1 MSWKSLDQI
10 YLEKS
15 AFKSI
20 PNLPRHIVNEANVE
34 EIINMIKELDKQGL
48 FKDSNDLEKVKAF
61 LSKKPFSKKVK
72 EYLTGKNLSEKTIG
86 QGDIREIIIDVL
98 SEYGDIAKF
107 ASYIENPVDLKAIG
121 MQGRLE
127 ENISKATGL
136 KKETAERLINLIGSE
151 SGRGVGRGEIALAT
165 VFDDVKMSLSK
176 GDLDWDGKY
185 LEVKGSAARCG
196 KRDRAST
203 NFTRTNL
210 GKLTQQYNIDT
221 RAAKERLDIIT
232 ATLADQEGL
241 DRNVLFDA
249 LNDFVNT
256 EYPHSSYKLPQDIN
270 LSSPIEVRNELTKIY
285 LTNYAEDEGVEY
297 FIFINT
303 DAREP
308 KHIGSYIIFTKDQI
322 PALID
327 QNRIGADTIKFTNL
341 DPSLRNVRV

>member
-1 MSWKSLDQI
+1 MNWKSLDQI
-10 YLEKS
+10 YIENS
-15 AFKSI
+15 AFKKV
-20 PNLPRHIVNEANVE
+20 PNLNRHVINEANVD
-34 EIINMIKELDKQGL
+34 EIISMIKELDKQGL
-48 FKDSNDLEKVKAF
+48 FTDTNDLDKVKAF

-72 EYLTGKNLSEKTIG
+72 EYLTNKNLNEKTIG

-98 SEYGDIAKF
+98 SEFGDIANY
-107 ASYIENPVDLKAIG
+107 AEYINNPADLKSIG
-121 MQGRLE
+121 MQGRLSD
-127 ENISKATGL
+127 NISNVSGL
-136 KKETAERLINLIGSE
+136 KKETAERLVNLIGSE

-165 VFDDVKMSLSK
+165 IFDDVKMSLSK
-176 GDLDWDGKY
+176 GDLDWDGRY

-210 GKLTQQYNIDT
+210 GKLTQKYNIDT

-232 ATLADQEGL
+232 STLSDQEGL

-249 LNDFVNT
+249 LNDFVST
-256 EYPHSSYKLPQDIN
+256 EYPHSTYKLPQDIN

-285 LTNYAEDEGVEY
+285 ITNYAEDEGVEY

-303 DAREP
+303 DTREP
-308 KHIGSYIIFTKDQI
+308 KNIGSYIIFTKQQI
-322 PALID
+322 PDLID